1 MNGTPPY
8 LIGHI
13 SVAKNVPIAILLGNN
28 FLRLTCKIVFFI
40 EAVVERLLPL
50 GFPRAS
56 IRKELYLSDG
66 DPNVAALQLLKQRKD
81 NEEQMFT
88 DGGSGE
94 RGEGTEEKEVE
105 EQGQG
110 KGEETEKRK
119 LFTIG
124 NVWVGL
130 GCNSSC
136 IEHKRIQKD
145 LILEEIFGRS

>member
-1 MNGTPPY
+1 
-8 LIGHI
+8 
-13 SVAKNVPIAILLGNN
+13 
-28 FLRLTCKIVFFI
+28 
-40 EAVVERLLPL
+40 
-50 GFPRAS
+50 
-56 IRKELYLSDG
+56 
-66 DPNVAALQLLKQRKD
+66 
-81 NEEQMFT
+81 MFT
-88 DGGSGE
+88 DGGSEE